1 MTWRYGA
8 TLLQTPAIVFCDV
21 DGLTPVRGTMA
32 PGFDEF
38 SAELDHAAI
47 PMVWVTTRSRLQID
61 DPRRKLGHNHP
72 FIAEGGCGVYL
83 PEGYFHL
90 RPPKS
95 VRLGRF
101 RCLPVAAPQPAAAE
115 ALEVLCAETGVA
127 VVPLRSL
134 PPRELAQN
142 TGLPAQHAELIRH
155 RDFDELF
162 FFAGAAEA
170 DVRRFVEEGANR
182 HQQLRQRGVLWSLAV
197 GANLGRSRLEQTSNS
212 ACASFPSCTP
222 GLCARDQ
229 RLWELPGRTA
239 PQNFSRLAIEAFC
252 SWIARTWGKT
262 PIPQGNA
269 RQRDFEK
276 LSLVRRMGG
285 SGSLR
290 PSGVSPKRHRKK
302 CTVESPVLHRSSGRD
317 KFALSR

>member
-197 GANLGRSRLEQTSNS
+197 GANLKQCVRELSKLYTRALRSR
-212 ACASFPSCTP
+212 PKIV
-222 GLCARDQ
+222 G
-229 RLWELPGRTA
+229 
-239 PQNFSRLAIEAFC
+239 
-252 SWIARTWGKT
+252 IARENGAAELLATCDRGFLLVDRPNLGEDSDST
-262 PIPQGNA
+262 RERPAA
-269 RQRDFEK
+269 RFREIE
-276 LSLVRRMGG
+276 LG
-285 SGSLR
+285 SANGWERIVEALR
-290 PSGVSPKRHRKK
+290 GQS
-302 CTVESPVLHRSSGRD
+302 
-317 KFALSR
+317 